1 VRPGNDHRVLAEGI
15 NDDAFAFD
23 MVADDQKGFDNQ
35 LQLSAVLLFLTS

>member
-1 VRPGNDHRVLAEGI
+1 
-15 NDDAFAFD
+15 